1 MHWNWD
7 GGWSGWNWMLMMIG
21 MAAFWGLIAWAILAS
36 VRSNRSQPAADDSAE
51 QILARRLA
59 AGEIDA
65 EEYQHRLDALRSNA
79 APNAK

>member
-7 GGWSGWNWMLMMIG
+7 DGWSGWNWMLMMIG
-21 MAAFWGLIAWAILAS
+21 MAAVWGFIAWAILAS
-36 VRSNRSQPAADDSAE
+36 LRSKRAEPAAGDSAE

-65 EEYQHRLDALRSNA
+65 EEYQHRLDVLRSGV
-79 APNAK
+79 APNSK